1 MKNEPTF
8 LKLVLDLVLD
18 SEFNKLTEAD
28 KTNLFERLEENYK
41 MRMNIS
47 YRQGFTAGKFEG
59 TQEAIKLLNT
69 TQESIKLLN
78 TK

>member
-8 LKLVLDLVLD
+8 LELVLDII
-18 SEFNKLTEAD
+18 SEQRFNKLNEEEKKD
-28 KTNLFERLEENYK
+28 IYQLLEENYQK
-41 MRMNIS
+41 RIDIS

-59 TQEAIKLLNT
+59 TQEAI
-69 TQESIKLLN
+69 QLLN